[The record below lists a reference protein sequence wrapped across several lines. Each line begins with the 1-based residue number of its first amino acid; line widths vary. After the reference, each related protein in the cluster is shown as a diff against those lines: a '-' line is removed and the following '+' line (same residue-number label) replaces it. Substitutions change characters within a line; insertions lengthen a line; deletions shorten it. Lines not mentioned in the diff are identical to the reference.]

1 MNTQAQAPRFTN
13 YDDVI
18 KAIEAARSTNELN
31 TLIEGVEAQRDTK
44 TLILTP
50 KEVGE
55 YAHHIAI
62 RHDMLDELARTLQAN
77 EPAPLPSQPAPATV
91 IATYVSVWDGSVN
104 LETPCVVD
112 LATGLIEAALV
123 DASGLASCD
132 LEFVR
137 LADGQEF
144 EVTAGEGMI
153 ADLEGFQQA
162 AQQLSTTEPVDPV
175 LLAIEVLQALRP
187 DLAAAVQQLAA
198 QAQAGAAQ
206 AGSDVPVVVIESGG
220 GVIHCIRSS
229 APVEIIQLEADV
241 EDGDPDS
248 QVLLNVGDQEY
259 ELNVRQYREAVT
271 GGHEGVDV
279 GFCHQVREQAAAK
292 LAECA

>member
-18 KAIEAARSTNELN
+18 KAIEAAQSTDALS
-31 TLIEGVEAQRDTK
+31 
-44 TLILTP
+44 
-50 KEVGE
+50 
-55 YAHHIAI
+55 
-62 RHDMLDELARTLQAN
+62 ELADQVDAEYSRGRLDMTPENWGDFASRTLMRKDQIDGLQVA
-77 EPAPLPSQPAPATV
+77 APAASPGQEAPVTI
-91 IATYVSVWDGSVN
+91 IASYVSVWDGSVN
-104 LETPCVVD
+104 LETPCVID

-153 ADLEGFQQA
+153 ADLEGFQLA
-162 AQQLSTTEPVDPV
+162 AQQLSTTEPVDQV

-198 QAQAGAAQ
+198 QAEAAGAAP
-206 AGSDVPVVVIESGG
+206 AETNLPVVVIESGG

-248 QVLLNVGDQEY
+248 QVLLNVGDKEY

>member
-18 KAIEAARSTNELN
+18 KALEAAQSKNALSDLADQVDAEYSNGRL
-31 TLIEGVEAQRDTK
+31 D
-44 TLILTP
+44 LTP
-50 KEVGE
+50 ANWGDFASRMVLRGGQIEE
-55 YAHHIAI
+55 H
-62 RHDMLDELARTLQAN
+62 QA
-77 EPAPLPSQPAPATV
+77 SAPATSTAQEAPVTV

-104 LETPCVVD
+104 LETPCVID
-112 LATGLIEAALV
+112 LATGLVEAALV
-123 DASGLASCD
+123 DSTGLASCD

-144 EVTAGEGMI
+144 EVTAGEGMV
-153 ADLEGFQQA
+153 ADLGGFQLA
-162 AQQLSTTEPVDPV
+162 AKALATAQPVDPV

-187 DLAAAVQQLAA
+187 DLAAAVQELAVKA
-198 QAQAGAAQ
+198 EAAGAAP
-206 AGSDVPVVVIESGG
+206 AEPYVPVVVIESGG

-229 APVEIIQLEADV
+229 APVEIIQLDADV

-248 QVLLNVGDQEY
+248 QVLLNVGEQEY
-259 ELNVRQYREAVT
+259 ELNVRQYREVVT

-279 GFCHQVREQAAAK
+279 EFCHLVRDQAAAK

>member
-1 MNTQAQAPRFTN
+1 MNTQPPRFAN
-13 YDDVI
+13 YDEVI
-18 KAIEAARSTNELN
+18 AAINAAKTKDALKELADQVDEEFTSN
-31 TLIEGVEAQRDTK
+31 RLA
-44 TLILTP
+44 LTDDNWADFACS
-50 KEVGE
+50 VL
-55 YAHHIAI
+55 I
-62 RHDMLDELARTLQAN
+62 RHDMLDELARTLLAN
-77 EPAPLPSQPAPATV
+77 EPAPLPAQPAPATV

-162 AQQLSTTEPVDPV
+162 AQQLSNTEPVDPV

-198 QAQAGAAQ
+198 QAEAAGAAP
-206 AGSDVPVVVIESGG
+206 AETNLPVVVIESGG

-248 QVLLNVGDQEY
+248 QVLLNVGDKEY

>member
-1 MNTQAQAPRFTN
+1 MNTKAPRFSN
-13 YDDVI
+13 YDEVI
-18 KAIEAARSTNELN
+18 AAVN
-31 TLIEGVEAQRDTK
+31 AAKTK
-44 TLILTP
+44 DDLKVLADQVDEEFTSNRLALTDDNWADFSCS
-50 KEVGE
+50 VL
-55 YAHHIAI
+55 I

-77 EPAPLPSQPAPATV
+77 EPAPLPAQEAPVTV
-91 IATYVSVWDGSVN
+91 IATYVSVWDGCVN
-104 LETPCVVD
+104 LETPCVID
-112 LATGLIEAALV
+112 LATGLVEAALV
-123 DASGLASCD
+123 DSTGLASCD

-153 ADLEGFQQA
+153 ADLEGFQLA
-162 AQQLSTTEPVDPV
+162 AKALATAQPVDPV

-187 DLAAAVQQLAA
+187 DLAAAVQELAVKA
-198 QAQAGAAQ
+198 EAAGAAP
-206 AGSDVPVVVIESGG
+206 AEPYVPVVVIESGG

-229 APVEIIQLEADV
+229 APVEIIQLDADV

-248 QVLLNVGDQEY
+248 QVLLNVGEQEY
-259 ELNVRQYREAVT
+259 ELNVRQYREVVT

-279 GFCHQVREQAAAK
+279 EFCHQVRDQAAAK